1 MPGMA
6 AYEIISFSLGE
17 EVFFFVLNKSTS
29 FSLTGPDFMFIHVV
43 RKLPRC
49 NAFSIIRLMAGNPN

>member
-6 AYEIISFSLGE
+6 AYEIIYFALGE
-17 EVFFFVLNKSTS
+17 EVFFVANKSTS

-49 NAFSIIRLMAGNPN
+49 NAFSIIRLMAGNSN